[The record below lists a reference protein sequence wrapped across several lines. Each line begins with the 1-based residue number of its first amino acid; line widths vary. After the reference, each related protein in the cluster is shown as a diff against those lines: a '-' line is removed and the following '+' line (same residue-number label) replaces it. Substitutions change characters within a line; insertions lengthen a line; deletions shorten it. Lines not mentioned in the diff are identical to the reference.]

1 MKRALPLLSL
11 VPLLSLALAAR
22 AEAQQAPS
30 WTRGATCY
38 EIFVRS
44 FYDSNGDGIGDLKG
58 IIQKLP
64 YVQSLGASCIWLTP
78 IMPSPSYHGY
88 DITDYY
94 SVNPQF
100 GTNADFTQ
108 LVAAAHHR
116 GIRILVDLVL
126 NHTSNQ
132 HPDFIAAEHDTTS
145 PFRAWYRFSPTKLGP
160 GPWGD
165 TNAWRHSPVR
175 NEYYYG
181 PFSVDMPDLDYH
193 TPAVREEANRIAAF
207 WIQHMGVDGFRL
219 DAIPYIVEEGS
230 CEMGCAGT
238 HQLLA
243 EWSQY
248 VHSLK
253 RDAWTVGEA
262 WGNLDAIMPYYPDQ
276 LLSYFGFPL
285 ADSLVRAVRRGSA
298 GNMLADY
305 LRLQDTMPPW
315 RYSPFLSNHD
325 GTRVMTLLGG
335 DMAKMRE
342 AATLLLTLPGLPFV
356 YYGEEIGMTGDKP
369 DPRLRTP
376 MQWAPAQGTGFTTG
390 RPWEGAAADSMTATV
405 QAQDHDSGS
414 LLNLYRRLIHLRK
427 TNSALAMGKLTPL
440 HTDGA
445 MVAYLREGGTRP
457 VLVMANLGDAAIDHP
472 FTCCAS
478 SLPRGLRRARNLLT
492 GRSVALD
499 APLAPHEALVLE
511 VSR

>member
-1 MKRALPLLSL
+1 MRRTVPLLSF
-11 VPLLSLALAAR
+11 VPLLSLALAGR
-22 AEAQQAPS
+22 LEAQQPA

-44 FYDSNGDGIGDLKG
+44 FYDSNGDGIGDLQG
-58 IIQKLP
+58 IIRKLP
-64 YVQSLGASCIWLTP
+64 YVRSLGASCIWLTP

-88 DITDYY
+88 DVTDYY

-100 GTNADFTQ
+100 GTNQDFTQ
-108 LVAAAHHR
+108 LVAAAHRR

-126 NHTSNQ
+126 NHTSSQ
-132 HPDFIAAEHDTTS
+132 HPDFLAAGRDTTS

-165 TNAWRHSPVR
+165 TNTWRRSPFR
-175 NEYYYG
+175 NEYYYA
-181 PFSVDMPDLDYH
+181 PFSPEMPDLDYH
-193 TPAVREEANRIAAF
+193 APAVREEAKKIAAF
-207 WIQHMGVDGFRL
+207 WITHMGADGFRL
-219 DAIPYIVEEGS
+219 DAIPYLVEDGS

-238 HQLLA
+238 HQFLA
-243 EWSQY
+243 EWSSY
-248 VHSLK
+248 LRGIK

-262 WGNLDAIMPYYPDQ
+262 WGNLDAVMPYYPDQ
-276 LLSYFGFPL
+276 LSSYFGFEL
-285 ADSLVRAVRRGSA
+285 ADSLVRAVRRGYGGSTLA
-298 GNMLADY
+298 GY

-376 MQWAPAQGTGFTTG
+376 MQWERGTGNGFTTG
-390 RPWEGAAADSMTATV
+390 QPWEEASSDSMTATV
-405 QAQDHDSGS
+405 QSQDRDPAS

-427 TNSALAMGKLTPL
+427 SNNALASGKLTVL
-440 HTDGA
+440 QTDSSVIA
-445 MVAYLREGGTRP
+445 FLRGDKGGR
-457 VLVMANLGDAAIDHP
+457 VLVIANLGDAAALHP
-472 FTCCAS
+472 LACCTSA
-478 SLPRGLRRARNLLT
+478 LPRGLRRARSLLGGGT
-492 GRSVALD
+492 VALD
-499 APLAPHEALVLE
+499 APLGAHQAVVLE
-511 VSR
+511 IPH